1 MMALNQSPPEKHEM
15 KVSNSSGSKATFRVS
30 SEGGFVA
37 KRLEPQS
44 GSVRFLHSFPRIGK
58 SDSEE
63 TDQPPLPNSEYNKNN
78 INIPPPSK
86 LYEIV
91 KLTRLHKNSIPVS
104 MLCLLSGYIT
114 NPYSWEKWIV
124 SPSFIASLIIVQ
136 SITAASMVINDI
148 YDIEIDRINQPNRPL
163 VTGTVSVK
171 EARWLVRG
179 LFGLTFY
186 LGLQFIPHVL
196 DPFWIVGMFLVN
208 IYTPFLK
215 KITLVKNVVCAMI
228 ISSTVP
234 FIGIA
239 TLNLLE
245 KTTASSLANLPLMLL
260 TTQNIFFSS
269 LYIENLLDIR
279 DMKGDNAMGIHT
291 IPVVFGKHFT
301 LFFVAC
307 LLVGSNI
314 CILLLDPNPYA
325 ILSTITIYIP
335 YYTQI
340 YKISCTQN
348 KHDSDLYIQQ
358 AIKNTNLSMGFYFLF
373 SILFENMS

>member
-1 MMALNQSPPEKHEM
+1 MKITHFFLCLLWILPPVRSFVKLGKMPFRMMALNQSPPEKHEV
-15 KVSNSSGSKATFRVS
+15 KGPVT
-30 SEGGFVA
+30 
-37 KRLEPQS
+37 
-44 GSVRFLHSFPRIGK
+44 
-58 SDSEE
+58 
-63 TDQPPLPNSEYNKNN
+63 EYNENN
-78 INIPPPSK
+78 INIPPSK

-163 VTGTVSVK
+163 VTGTVTVK

-179 LFGLTFY
+179 LYGLTFY
-186 LGLQFIPHVL
+186 LGIQFIPHVL

-234 FIGIA
+234 FVGIA
-239 TLNLLE
+239 TLNLME

-307 LLVGSNI
+307 LLLGSNI
-314 CILLLDPNPYA
+314 SMLFDPNPYA

-335 YYTQI
+335 YYTHI

-348 KHDSDLYIQQ
+348 KDDSDLYIQQ
-358 AIKNTNLSMGFYFLF
+358 AIKNTTLSMGFYFLF
-373 SILFENMS
+373 SILFENILFSILARVTDPLA